1 MLKTIRRNAYPRLAA
16 LVHHHIALRV
26 ITRTI
31 TLFDKYHLV
40 ISYEWMRCGLRL
52 GNPTIHGRIT
62 EVTGEL
68 ELEANYSLLR
78 RLLT

>member
-1 MLKTIRRNAYPRLAA
+1 MLKTSRRRLAA

-40 ISYEWMRCGLRL
+40 ISYEWMRCGW
-52 GNPTIHGRIT
+52 
-62 EVTGEL
+62 VTPGFMVEL
-68 ELEANYSLLR
+68 LKLLEN
-78 RLLT
+78 